1 MSVTDTGSGGVS
13 QPANL
18 RLMVEHPM
26 PTSDHGA
33 LLASYRLLIE
43 HADACLDVQVL
54 PTATTSCCIAQRAAA
69 ARVETPIFP

>member
-1 MSVTDTGSGGVS
+1 
-13 QPANL
+13 
-18 RLMVEHPM
+18 M